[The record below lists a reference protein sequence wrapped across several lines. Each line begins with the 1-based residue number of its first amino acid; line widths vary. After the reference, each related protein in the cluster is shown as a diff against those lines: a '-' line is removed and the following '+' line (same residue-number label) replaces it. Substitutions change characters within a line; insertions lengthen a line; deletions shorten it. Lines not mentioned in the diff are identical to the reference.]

1 MTVDDEAATDPYLAA
16 FLILIFETV
25 LPFFRVLTGADCF
38 FDESDLL

>member
-1 MTVDDEAATDPYLAA
+1 MTVDDEAATDPHLAA

-25 LPFFRVLTGADCF
+25 LPFRVLTGADCF